1 MKKHLIFL
9 ITIFFFTCQDSER
22 VWDNPYD
29 SNWDVDQSI
38 LILPFDQTINIDEE
52 ITLDLNVEGLVAT
65 VFAVSMVIDYD
76 STIIQPIN
84 FINGELFEGGGISFF
99 NAVDSKIYL
108 TISST
113 TNGSFNEGT
122 LCSIKFIGKR
132 IGSSSIQ
139 ISVDD
144 LYLFDPNLNEYPH
157 GDLYIG
163 STLITVE

>member
-1 MKKHLIFL
+1 MIILFLIF
-9 ITIFFFTCQDSER
+9 TSCER

-38 LILPFDQTINIDEE
+38 LIFPFEQTINIDEE
-52 ITLDLNVEGLVAT
+52 IMVDLNVEGLVET

-84 FINGELFEGGGISFF
+84 FINGELFDGGSISFF

-113 TNGSFNEGT
+113 TSGSFNAGT

-132 IGSSSIQ
+132 IGSSIIQ

-144 LYLFDPNLNEYPH
+144 LYLFDSNLYEYPH
-157 GDLYIG
+157 DDLYIG
-163 STLITVE
+163 STLIKVE

>member
-1 MKKHLIFL
+1 MIILFLIFAS
-9 ITIFFFTCQDSER
+9 CER

-38 LILPFDQTINIDEE
+38 LIFPFEQTINIDEE
-52 ITLDLNVEGLVAT
+52 IMVDLNVEGLVET

-84 FINGELFEGGGISFF
+84 FINGELFEERSISFF

-113 TNGSFNEGT
+113 NNGSFNAGT

-144 LYLFDPNLNEYPH
+144 LYLFDPDLNEYPH